1 MHLKRDLYMKNNL
14 NEYKIK
20 KKQSKFEKKKTKK
33 LNEIRILNI
42 QILETF
48 MIER

>member
-14 NEYKIK
+14 NQYKIK
-20 KKQSKFEKKKTKK
+20 KKYSKFEKTKK

-42 QILETF
+42 FQTLETF
-48 MIER
+48 MIES